1 MALFFRFVF
10 ALAALL
16 TLVAEEWQLSQLY
29 YVSKPLIMISLMGYY
44 FSATKAGERSIGL
57 MAAMIFSW
65 AGDVS
70 LMFEGEYY
78 FMLGL
83 GAFLVSHLF
92 YIGAYRQ
99 HKTETGEGFYGVQK
113 VRYAFPIVLAGTG
126 LITILFPVLGGL
138 KLPVSAYALVLVIMV
153 LAALFRFG
161 FTGSTSFWFVFVGA
175 VFFLISDSSLA
186 INKFLNPIPHS
197 GLLVM
202 TTYMSAQLL
211 IVEGLLKH
219 KAT

>member
-1 MALFFRFVF
+1 MSGLFRILF
-10 ALAALL
+10 AIVALL
-16 TLVAEEWQLSQLY
+16 TLVAGEMQLVQLNY
-29 YVSKPLIMISLMGYY
+29 FSKPLIMLSLLGYY
-44 FSATKAGERSIGL
+44 FSTTKPGERSVVAIGAL
-57 MAAMIFSW
+57 IFSW
-65 AGDVS
+65 VGDVM
-70 LMFEGEYY
+70 LMFEGEHY
-78 FMLGL
+78 FMFGL

-113 VRYAFPIVLAGTG
+113 VRYAFPIILAGTG
-126 LITILFPVLGGL
+126 LLTILYPALGGL
-138 KLPVSAYALVLVIMV
+138 KIPVAAYALVLVVMV

-161 FTGSTSFWFVFVGA
+161 FTSSTSFWLVFIGA
-175 VFFLISDSSLA
+175 LLFMISDSSLA

-202 TTYMSAQLL
+202 TTYMGAQLL